1 MPNKRW
7 YKTVINCNMKIIFLL
22 APALLASLLLPAQ
35 KKYFVKGEIVTKSGD
50 TITGFI
56 ERLRDNA
63 LGEGIHFK
71 KALNSHEQQWLTA
84 DSLSG
89 FIFTDENRVYEPV
102 AYSDTTNG
110 KVVHKKIFANIL
122 LKGYCSL
129 YIVYLK
135 TEDVHIQEDM
145 INETGNNHIFLAE
158 KSGRYTVL
166 SQHES
171 VVNSIYSLD
180 KPYVSRLAMLFSDC
194 TSIDAADIA
203 QTGFYSKAMIQ
214 LFAKYNRC
222 HNPDVVSVTY
232 KTREKIKFTGTVYG
246 GYTTF
251 ITKMVQPVGGLD
263 IGAFFSIIHPRINER
278 LALSFGFNYRH
289 FGYSWYN
296 KMDSLME
303 KYNDDLIGVPINIT
317 FYFNNNTIAPFFDMG
332 LVPAFVTESYL
343 DREGAQTTKDFLIFG
358 SFGPGVKIS
367 HFYLSALIELRGIV
381 MVNAGSFFRFR
392 IGYRF

>member
-1 MPNKRW
+1 
-7 YKTVINCNMKIIFLL
+7 MKIIFLL
-22 APALLASLLLPAQ
+22 ASVLLTSLLLPAQ
-35 KKYFVKGEIVTKSGD
+35 KKYFTKGEIITKSGD

-71 KALNSHEQQWLTA
+71 KALNSHEQQWLTP
-84 DSLSG
+84 DTLSG
-89 FIFTDENRVYEPV
+89 FIFPDENRVYEPV
-102 AYSDTTNG
+102 AWSDTTDG
-110 KVVHKKIFANIL
+110 KVVHKKIFANLL

-135 TEDVHIQEDM
+135 TEDVHINEDI
-145 INETGNNHIFLAE
+145 INETGNDHIFLAE

-171 VVNSIYSLD
+171 VVNSIYTLD

-194 TSIDAADIA
+194 SSIDAADIA

-222 HNPDVVSVTY
+222 HNPDLVPVTY

-251 ITKMVQPVGGLD
+251 ISKTVQPVGGLD
-263 IGAFFSIIHPRINER
+263 IGAFFSIIHPRINEK

-289 FGYSWYN
+289 FAYSYN
-296 KMDSLME
+296 KMDSVME
-303 KYNDDLIGVPINIT
+303 NYNDNLIGVPINIT
-317 FYFNNNTIAPFFDMG
+317 FYFNNNTIAPFFDLG
-332 LVPAFVTESYL
+332 IVPAFVTESYL
-343 DREGAQTTKDFLIFG
+343 DREGTQTSKYFLIFG
-358 SFGPGVKIS
+358 SFGPGVNIS
-367 HFYLSALIELRGIV
+367 HVYLSALIELRGIV

-392 IGYRF
+392 MGYRF